1 MLKKDNE
8 ALAGTCPASHHSH
21 FHSDNKIKEAIEEM
35 RTKKNKAETVEEVNE
50 AVHLMHKKIE
60 AIKHHHGT
68 ESAEESSHH
77 SPANHSHK
85 DADISLKHHGKPA
98 HHDKSESKEHNSC
111 ENSEKKVTE
120 DSNKSN
126 KIVDMINGL
135 VKDAVS
141 SNSGKSH
148 HKLDKIMNE
157 SIANRVHGL
166 NDKQ

>member
-1 MLKKDNE
+1 
-8 ALAGTCPASHHSH
+8 
-21 FHSDNKIKEAIEEM
+21 M

-68 ESAEESSHH
+68 ESSVESGH
-77 SPANHSHK
+77 HSHK
-85 DADISLKHHGKPA
+85 EAGKSSKHHGKPA
-98 HHDKSESKEHNSC
+98 NHHKSESKEHKSF
-111 ENSEKKVTE
+111 ENSEKKVTKN
-120 DSNKSN
+120 DSKSN
-126 KIVDMINGL
+126 PIVDMINGL

-141 SNSGKSH
+141 SNSSSKSQ
-148 HKLDKIMNE
+148 HKLDKLMNE

>member
-1 MLKKDNE
+1 
-8 ALAGTCPASHHSH
+8 
-21 FHSDNKIKEAIEEM
+21 M

-68 ESAEESSHH
+68 ESSEESGH
-77 SPANHSHK
+77 HSHK
-85 DADISLKHHGKPA
+85 EADNSSKHHGKPA
-98 HHDKSESKEHNSC
+98 HHHKSEDSKEHKSC

-120 DSNKSN
+120 NNSKSSP
-126 KIVDMINGL
+126 IVDMINGL

-141 SNSGKSH
+141 SNSSSKSQ
-148 HKLDKIMNE
+148 HKLDKLMNE